1 MKTINTP
8 LLAVALATLV
18 LNLSGCGGGSDR
30 PELGHVTG
38 TITLDGEPVSGTV
51 VVFYP
56 DNGRPARGK
65 TDFDGKYELT
75 YIHKTPGSK
84 VGHNRVEIA
93 PNEEGDNEEDE
104 EDSEQAGDTENVG
117 AAQRPRTAGKVVIPA
132 RYNTKSELEADVQP
146 GENVFDFKLESQQS
160 A

>member
-1 MKTINTP
+1 MKTNKQTF
-8 LLAVALATLV
+8 LTVALSILV
-18 LNLSGCGGGSDR
+18 LNLSGCGGNGDR

-38 TITLDGEPVSGTV
+38 TVTLDGEPVSGTV

-65 TDFDGKYELT
+65 TDLDGKYELT
-75 YIHKTPGSK
+75 YIHKTLGSK

-93 PNEEGDNEEDE
+93 PNEEGENEEDE
-104 EDSEQAGDTENVG
+104 DEEAGDTEDVG
-117 AAQRPRTAGKVVIPA
+117 AAKRPRTSRKAVIPA